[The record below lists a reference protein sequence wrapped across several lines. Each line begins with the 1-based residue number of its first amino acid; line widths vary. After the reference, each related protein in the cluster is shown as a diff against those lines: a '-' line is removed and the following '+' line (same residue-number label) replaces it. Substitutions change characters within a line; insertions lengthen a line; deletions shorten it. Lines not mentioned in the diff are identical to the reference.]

1 VAERTDPNPRSEPD
15 PRRADL
21 GAAAGRGAE
30 GARGPDPDGLLVQ
43 QLASDDPAVRRRALG
58 TLFERHQGRV
68 YNTAY
73 RVLGSAADAQD
84 VTQEVFLH
92 VADRIRSFR
101 GDASLTSWVYRV
113 TVNLAIDARRRKA
126 RRPMLSSGA
135 RDEPDPEV
143 GSTRPGVS
151 PPPGEPG
158 DALERSEADVRVR
171 EALDRLSPKL
181 RAVVVLRYLE
191 GLSYEDLADVLQM
204 SIGTVKSRLSRA
216 HGALE
221 RILGPYVGRDASA
234 PAADRDGPE
243 DGPGE

>member
-1 VAERTDPNPRSEPD
+1 
-15 PRRADL
+15 
-21 GAAAGRGAE
+21 
-30 GARGPDPDGLLVQ
+30 
-43 QLASDDPAVRRRALG
+43 VRRRALG
-58 TLFERHQGRV
+58 ALYERHHGRV

-73 RVLGSAADAQD
+73 RVLGSVADAQD

-126 RRPMLSSGA
+126 RRPLLQSAAA
-135 RDEPDPEV
+135 RDEPDPDL
-143 GSTRPGVS
+143 GAPRPGVS
-151 PPPGEPG
+151 APPGEPG
-158 DALERSEADVRVR
+158 DAVERSEADVRVR
-171 EALDRLSPKL
+171 QALDRLSPKL

-221 RILGPYVGRDASA
+221 RILGPYVGRPPGEGG
-234 PAADRDGPE
+234 PAADAAGAGDP
-243 DGPGE
+243 